1 MEQALKQLAGA
12 ALGRSAHRYAGAYS
26 KRMESAGTLSGSVV
40 VVAG

>member
-12 ALGRSAHRYAGAYS
+12 ALGRSAHRNADAYS
-26 KRMESAGTLSGSVV
+26 DCMESAGTLSGSVV